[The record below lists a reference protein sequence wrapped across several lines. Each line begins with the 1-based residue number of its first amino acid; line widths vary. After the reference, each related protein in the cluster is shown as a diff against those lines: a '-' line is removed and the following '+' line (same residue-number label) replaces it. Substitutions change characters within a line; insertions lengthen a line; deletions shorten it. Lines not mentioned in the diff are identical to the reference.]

1 MNEKPFNLNQEEE
14 GLDDLFRMAAEA
26 EQPTAPAHAWLKMN
40 SLLDEEERKRRYRFA
55 WWWLPLLL
63 FLAGHK
69 HFVPQE
75 GVIITATN
83 QTQKATEGIPA
94 EKPLNLHQA
103 SGDDSF
109 AQLNLQPTIQQPII
123 QQREFTVAVQEKSA
137 SKKRSAGKQ
146 IASIGSITKR
156 IAKQPAGNTTEYLLP
171 IELPPGV
178 STKNLAVAELEEQ
191 SLYPA
196 VPKKQPLSIPVTIV
210 IPDPA
215 VPGQTIT
222 ATQPKLQ
229 AAAYRFYLYGGGGTD
244 RGFVPTHDA
253 DFKPVYGAGI
263 GVQLKNRWAIQA
275 SFTQTR
281 KLYEAPGDAYTPK
294 KGSYYDNPNYVI
306 KEVYADCAILEIPV
320 SVRYTFWQRQQHQ
333 LFGMLSV
340 QNSVMQR
347 ESYDYYYERFG
358 QPANGYYTY
367 RTKALELLSGIGF
380 SLGYEYR
387 INNRLHLQAAPYFSL
402 PTKGIGEGSVK
413 LRSAGLFAG
422 LRYSFWKKN

>member
-1 MNEKPFNLNQEEE
+1 MNEKPFNLNQGEE
-14 GLDDLFRMAAEA
+14 GLDDLFRKAAEA
-26 EQPTAPAHAWLKMN
+26 EQPAAPAHAWLKMN
-40 SLLDEEERKRRYRFA
+40 LLLDEEEQKRRYRFA

-69 HFVPQE
+69 HFVPHE
-75 GVIITATN
+75 R
-83 QTQKATEGIPA
+83 IPA

-103 SGDDSF
+103 SGDDSL
-109 AQLNLQPTIQQPII
+109 AQLDLQSTIQKQ
-123 QQREFTVAVQEKSA
+123 EFTLAVQEKTA

-146 IASIGSITKR
+146 VISIVSKR
-156 IAKQPAGNTTEYLLP
+156 KNKQQVENPTEYLLP
-171 IELPPGV
+171 IEMPPGA
-178 STKNLAVAELEEQ
+178 STKNDAVPKLEEQ

-196 VPKKQPLSIPVTIV
+196 VPKKQPLHIPVTIV

-222 ATQPKLQ
+222 ATKPKQQPPTYQ
-229 AAAYRFYLYGGGGTD
+229 FFIYGGGGTD
-244 RGFVPTHDA
+244 RGFVNTHA
-253 DFKPVYGAGI
+253 AQFKPVYGAGI

-275 SFTQTR
+275 GITQTR
-281 KLYEAPGDAYTPK
+281 KIYEAPGDAYTPK

-320 SVRYTFWQRQQHQ
+320 SLRYTFWQRKQHQ

-340 QNSVMQR
+340 QNAVMQR

-367 RTKALELLSGIGF
+367 RTKAVELFSGIGF
-380 SLGYEYR
+380 SLGYEFR
-387 INNRLHLQAAPYFSL
+387 LSNRLHIQAAPYLNL

>member
-1 MNEKPFNLNQEEE
+1 MNEKPFNLNQGEE

-26 EQPTAPAHAWLKMN
+26 EQPAAPAHAWLKMN
-40 SLLDEEERKRRYRFA
+40 SLLDDEERKRRYRFA

-83 QTQKATEGIPA
+83 QTQKAPERIQEESALALQQPPG
-94 EKPLNLHQA
+94 
-103 SGDDSF
+103 GDSF
-109 AQLNLQPTIQQPII
+109 AQLNLKPINKQQK
-123 QQREFTVAVQEKSA
+123 FNVAIQEKTA
-137 SKKRSAGKQ
+137 IKKISAGKQ
-146 IASIGSITKR
+146 DSSPESLIKR
-156 IAKQPAGNTTEYLLP
+156 INKQPVANPTEFLLP
-171 IELPPGV
+171 TEIAPGV
-178 STKNLAVAELEEQ
+178 STKDDEVLELEKK

-196 VPKKQPLSIPVTIV
+196 LPKKEPLSIPVTIT
-210 IPDPA
+210 ITDPA

-275 SFTQTR
+275 GFTQTR

>member
-1 MNEKPFNLNQEEE
+1 MNEKPFNLNQGEE

-26 EQPTAPAHAWLKMN
+26 EQPAAPAHAWLKMN
-40 SLLDEEERKRRYRFA
+40 SLLDDEERKRRYRFA

-83 QTQKATEGIPA
+83 QTQKAPERIQEESALALQQPPG
-94 EKPLNLHQA
+94 
-103 SGDDSF
+103 GDSF
-109 AQLNLQPTIQQPII
+109 AQLNLKPTIQQ
-123 QQREFTVAVQEKSA
+123 QEFTLGVREKSVTQ
-137 SKKRSAGKQ
+137 KRSAGKQ
-146 IASIGSITKR
+146 IISIVSKR
-156 IAKQPAGNTTEYLLP
+156 KNKQPAENQSKYLLP
-171 IELPPGV
+171 IEIPPGE
-178 STKNLAVAELEEQ
+178 SRKNDAVAELEEQ

-196 VPKKQPLSIPVTIV
+196 VPKKQPLQIPVTIV

-222 ATQPKLQ
+222 ATKPKQ
-229 AAAYRFYLYGGGGTD
+229 APAAYRFFVYGGGGAD
-244 RGFVPTHDA
+244 QGFVNTHA
-253 DFKPVYGAGI
+253 AEFKPVYGAGI

-275 SFTQTR
+275 GITQTR
-281 KLYEAPGDAYTPK
+281 KIYEAPGDAYTPK

-320 SVRYTFWQRQQHQ
+320 SIRYTFWQRKQHQ

-340 QNSVMQR
+340 QNAVMQR

-367 RTKALELLSGIGF
+367 RTKALELFSGIGF